1 MPFNAKLKQLR
12 LSKLPPLTQ
21 TDLANV
27 LGMTQRKISFLETG
41 VTEPSLKDLRTICL
55 YFDVSSDYLLD
66 LPEDLSYVQDND

>member
-1 MPFNAKLKQLR
+1 MAFNTKFKQLR

-41 VTEPSLKDLRTICL
+41 VTEPSLKDLQAICL
-55 YFDVSSDYLLD
+55 YFNVSADYLID
-66 LPEDLSYVQDND
+66 LPEAMPYIHN